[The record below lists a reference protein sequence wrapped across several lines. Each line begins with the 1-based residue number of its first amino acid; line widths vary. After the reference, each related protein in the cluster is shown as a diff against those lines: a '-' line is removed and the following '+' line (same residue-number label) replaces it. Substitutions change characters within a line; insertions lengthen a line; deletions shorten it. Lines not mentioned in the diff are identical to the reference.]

1 MADIKQLIK
10 MLRQHKQNLAKA
22 DYVRVRVRYVL
33 DGEEYEVEFDTS
45 DQVYHDE
52 AVDLFFEHAEGFP
65 EEVKDIAADVVEW
78 TRWFKI
84 IPVGGEEE
92 VTEDWVPEKAAGVT
106 IGESKVF
113 EVDGEKY
120 LVEKDPHLYLDQKDV
135 EKLVRAGLFEM
146 VADAWKIYEWE
157 EK

>member
-10 MLRQHKQNLAKA
+10 MIRRHKQNLVKA
-22 DYVRVRVRYVL
+22 DYVRARVRYVL
-33 DGEEYEVEFDTS
+33 NGEEYEVEFDTS
-45 DQVYHDE
+45 QQDYHDE
-52 AVDLFFEHAEGFP
+52 AVDLFFEHAEEFP

-84 IPVGGEEE
+84 IPVSDDEE
-92 VTEDWVPEKAAGVT
+92 VTEDWIPEKAAGVT

-113 EVDGEKY
+113 EVDGKKY
-120 LVEKDPHLYLDQKDV
+120 RVEKDPYLHLSQEDV
-135 EKLVRAGLFEM
+135 EKLVRAGLLEM

>member
-10 MLRQHKQNLAKA
+10 MIRRHKQNLVKA
-22 DYVRVRVRYVL
+22 DYVRARVRYVL
-33 DGEEYEVEFDTS
+33 NGEEYEVEFDTS
-45 DQVYHDE
+45 QQDYHYE
-52 AVDLFFEHAEGFP
+52 AVDLFFEHAGEFP

-84 IPVGGEEE
+84 IPVSDDEE
-92 VTEDWVPEKAAGVT
+92 VTEDWIPEKAAGVT

-113 EVDGEKY
+113 VVDGKKY
-120 LVEKDPHLYLDQKDV
+120 RVEKDPGLHLSQEDV